1 VEIASGFSGAEAAQR
16 EDAMK
21 RREFFSVAAAAT
33 AGSSMAAAPAAAQQT
48 FRWRMANLYPR
59 GVSFG
64 VAYEAFAKR
73 VEAISGGRLIIENVF
88 DGEGVGATE
97 VFSAV
102 KSGLVEMGSP
112 YMALHTGELPAG
124 VVELGLPGGP
134 ERFDQIYALL
144 TKGGWGPILKE
155 AYGSQGLV
163 HLGDI
168 MQPGV
173 YLLTKKPINS
183 LADLSGM
190 KLRAPGAYG
199 SHMRELGVAPVTMA
213 FAEVYTSL
221 ATGVIDGCAS
231 SNLVDYRD
239 GKWYEQAK
247 YIYPL
252 PVSGAQTSPIIVNK
266 AAWDS
271 LPADLQAALETAQ
284 VDHCWEHVGLSIISV
299 GEAVEQMKAGGAEI
313 TAAPSDEDRQ
323 KWRQAAAKVWEEFA
337 AADPYS
343 KRLIE
348 AQAAF
353 LTKIGA

>member
-1 VEIASGFSGAEAAQR
+1 MV
-16 EDAMK
+16 MK
-21 RREFFSVAAAAT
+21 RREFFAAAA
-33 AGSSMAAAPAAAQQT
+33 AAAGTVALASPAVAQST

-64 VAYEAFAKR
+64 TAYEAFAKKI
-73 VEAISGGRLIIENVF
+73 EAMTGGRLIIENVY

-112 YMALHTGELPAG
+112 YMALHAGELPAG

-134 ERFDQIYALL
+134 ERFDQIY
-144 TKGGWGPILKE
+144 TMISKGGWGEILAE
-155 AYGSQGLV
+155 IYAGQGIV
-163 HLGDI
+163 HIGDI

-183 LADLSGM
+183 LADLAGM

-247 YIYPL
+247 YLYPL
-252 PVSGAQTSPIIVNK
+252 PLSGAQTSPVIVNK
-266 AAWDS
+266 AAWDT
-271 LPADLQAALETAQ
+271 LPADLQATLLAAQ
-284 VDHCWEHVGLSIISV
+284 VDHCWEHVGLSIMTV
-299 GEAVEQMKAGGAEI
+299 GEAVEQMKAGGAEF
-313 TAAPSDEDRQ
+313 TAAPSEEDRR
-323 KWRQAAAKVWEEFA
+323 KWRQAAEKVWQEFA
-337 AADPYS
+337 AGDPAS
-343 KRLIE
+343 KRLID
-348 AQAAF
+348 AQGAF
-353 LTKIGA
+353 LARIGA

>member
-1 VEIASGFSGAEAAQR
+1 
-16 EDAMK
+16 MK
-21 RREFFSVAAAAT
+21 RRQFFAATAAAA
-33 AGSSMAAAPAAAQQT
+33 AGTVALAAPAIAQST

-64 VAYEAFAKR
+64 VAYEAFTNR
-73 VEAISGGRLIIENVF
+73 VAAATGGRLVIENVY

-97 VFSAV
+97 VLSAV

-112 YMALHTGELPAG
+112 YMALHAGELPAG

-134 ERFDQIYALL
+134 ERFDQIF
-144 TKGGWGPILKE
+144 TMGSKGGWNEILKE
-155 AYGSQGLV
+155 IYGAQGIV
-163 HLGDI
+163 HLGDVL
-168 MQPGV
+168 QPGV
-173 YLLTKKPINS
+173 YLLTKKPINT
-183 LADLSGM
+183 LADLAGM

-247 YIYPL
+247 YLYPL
-252 PVSGAQTSPIIVNK
+252 PLSGAQAAPVIVNK
-266 AAWDS
+266 AAWDT
-271 LPADLQAALETAQ
+271 LPTDLQAALASINVE
-284 VDHCWEHVGLSIISV
+284 HCWEHASLSIMTV
-299 GEAVEQMKAGGAEI
+299 GEAVEQMKAAGAQF

-323 KWRQAAAKVWEEFA
+323 KWRAAAAKVWEEFA
-337 AADPYS
+337 AADPGS
-343 KRLIE
+343 KKLID

-353 LTKIGA
+353 LARIGA

>member
-1 VEIASGFSGAEAAQR
+1 MI
-16 EDAMK
+16 MK
-21 RREFFSVAAAAT
+21 RRAFFAAAA
-33 AGSSMAAAPAAAQQT
+33 AAAGTVALASPAVAQGT

-64 VAYEAFAKR
+64 IAYEAFSQK
-73 VEAISGGRLIIENVF
+73 VEAMTGGRLIIENVY

-112 YMALHTGELPAG
+112 YMALHAGELPAG

-134 ERFDQIYALL
+134 ERFDQIY
-144 TKGGWGPILKE
+144 TMISMGGWGEILKE
-155 AYGSQGLV
+155 TYASQGIV
-163 HLGDI
+163 HIGDI

-183 LADLSGM
+183 LADLAGM

-199 SHMRELGVAPVTMA
+199 SLMRQLGVAPVTMA
-213 FAEVYTSL
+213 FGEVYTSL

-247 YIYPL
+247 YLYPL
-252 PVSGAQTSPIIVNK
+252 PLSGAQTSPVIVNK

-271 LPADLQAALETAQ
+271 LPADLQAALAAAQ
-284 VDHCWEHVGLSIISV
+284 VEHCWAHVGLSIMTV
-299 GEAVEQMKAGGAEI
+299 GEAVEQMKAGGAEF
-313 TAAPSDEDRQ
+313 TAAPSQEDRQ
-323 KWRQAAAKVWEEFA
+323 TWRQAAEKVWQEFA
-337 AADPYS
+337 AADPAS
-343 KRLIE
+343 RRLVE
-348 AQAAF
+348 AQGAF
-353 LTKIGA
+353 LAKIGA